1 LPTGLLHKGV
11 LSIRVALDD
20 SVMGQRFVG
29 CDRDQVFLMPPSLRE
44 WLPEDHFAWFVIAA
58 IDKMDLAPFYGVY
71 RQDGHG
77 RPAHDPAMMLGLL
90 TYGYAR
96 GLRSSRRVERACIE
110 DIAFRVIAANQV
122 PDHCTISRFRQRH
135 EVALAG
141 IFSEVLA
148 LCADAGLVGT
158 DVIAVDGTK
167 VMANA
172 SREANMDYD
181 KLAQEILEEAAEVDR
196 REDEQYGEAR
206 GDELPPHLAGR
217 QGREAWLRDAKRRL
231 DEKRAREARP
241 IPHERPARLKEAKR
255 RLEEELEFECHAN
268 AAYEAYR
275 ARGVDKLGRGLGRPP
290 NPYQPPEKPSG
301 TMNVTDPD
309 SRMIKATLGYIQGYN
324 AQAAANENQIV
335 IAAEVTPVAADF
347 GQLQP
352 IVEAALNELAQVGI
366 TDTPDVVLADAGYW
380 HQVQMENVVNHG
392 IQVLIPPD
400 GGKRTQ
406 ARPGWEGGLYAF
418 MRRVLKTDR
427 GSELY
432 RKRKT
437 MIETVF
443 ADTKFNRR
451 IDRFQRRGT
460 AACRSEWRLIT
471 ATHNL
476 IKLHRHQLA
485 LAAA

>member
-1 LPTGLLHKGV
+1 MAHNF
-11 LSIRVALDD
+11 I
-20 SVMGQRFVG
+20 G
-29 CDRDQVFLMPPSLRE
+29 CDREQVFLMPPSLRD

-58 IDKMDLAPFYGVY
+58 IDRMDLEPFFAAY

-96 GLRSSRRVERACIE
+96 GLRSSRRIERACIE
-110 DIAFRVIAANQV
+110 DIAYRVIAANRV
-122 PDHCTISRFRQRH
+122 PDHTTIARFRQRH
-135 EVALAG
+135 EIAIAG
-141 IFSEVLA
+141 VFSQVLA

-158 DVIAVDGTK
+158 GVLAVDGTK

-181 KLAQEILEEAAEVDR
+181 KLAEQILEEAAEVDR
-196 REDEQYGEAR
+196 REDEQFGESR

-217 QGREAWLRDAKRRL
+217 QGREAWLRDAKQRL
-231 DEKRAREARP
+231 DQKRDRDAKP
-241 IPHERPARLKEAKR
+241 IPQERQARLKEAKR
-255 RLEEELEFECHAN
+255 RLREELEFECRAN

-275 ARGVDKLGRGLGRPP
+275 ARGVDKNGRAFGRPP
-290 NPYQPPEKPSG
+290 NPYRPPATPTG
-301 TMNVTDPD
+301 TINATDPD

-347 GQLQP
+347 GRLEP
-352 IVEAALNELAQVGI
+352 MVDAVINELAQVGI
-366 TDTPDVVLADAGYW
+366 TDTPQVLLADAGYW
-380 HQVQMENVVNHG
+380 HQVQIENVVNHG

-406 ARPGWEGGLYAF
+406 ARRGWEGGLYAF
-418 MRRVLKTDR
+418 MRRVLKTET
-427 GSELY
+427 GHALY

-451 IDRFQRRGT
+451 IDRFQRRGR

-476 IKLHRHQLA
+476 SKLHRHQLA
-485 LAAA
+485 LAAT